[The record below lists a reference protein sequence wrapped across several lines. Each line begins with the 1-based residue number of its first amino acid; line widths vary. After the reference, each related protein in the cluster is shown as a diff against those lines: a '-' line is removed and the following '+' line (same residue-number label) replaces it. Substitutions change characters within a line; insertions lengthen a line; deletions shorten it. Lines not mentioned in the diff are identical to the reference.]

1 MSGRLFIMNEHVN
14 ESISLG
20 IFNSRRTGNGFNK
33 IVRTG
38 NGFNKIVRT
47 GNGFN
52 KVIVH
57 ILPSKQKW
65 EILFEATI
73 KCIWL
78 KLDVYNLCV
87 RLQNNHEPSG
97 KIRLN
102 ILPKRTALSPI
113 SYIEGMTDL

>member
-1 MSGRLFIMNEHVN
+1 MNEHVN

-20 IFNSRRTGNGFNK
+20 IFNARRTGS
-33 IVRTG
+33 
-38 NGFNKIVRT
+38 GFNKIVRT

-52 KVIVH
+52 KVIIH

-78 KLDVYNLCV
+78 KLGVYNLCV
-87 RLQNNHEPSG
+87 RLQNNH
-97 KIRLN
+97 
-102 ILPKRTALSPI
+102 
-113 SYIEGMTDL
+113 

>member
-33 IVRTG
+33 
-38 NGFNKIVRT
+38 
-47 GNGFN
+47 
-52 KVIVH
+52 VILH